1 MAATPY
7 QAYAQISLRASPNIS
22 PCQHR
27 AMSNC
32 LMAATPYQ
40 AYTLRLISRTWL
52 RLPFPTKNKT
62 RFPGF

>member
-1 MAATPY
+1 MPDGG
-7 QAYAQISLRASPNIS
+7 YALSGLRVWANF
-22 PCQHR
+22 R

-52 RLPFPTKNKT
+52 RLPCPTKNKT